1 MNLLAGVSA
10 IALGPFLLASAIGY
24 VPQTVV
30 FALLG
35 GGVRVDR
42 NAQLVLASV
51 LLVAA
56 TGLGVWL
63 MRRIKAVPV

>member
-1 MNLLAGVSA
+1 MA
-10 IALGPFLLASAIGY
+10 PFLLASAIGY

-42 NAQLVLASV
+42 GEQLLLAAALFVLASV
-51 LLVAA
+51 L
-56 TGLGVWL
+56 GLWL
-63 MRRIKAVPV
+63 MRRMRQPG